1 MIKDTAQRLLEE
13 LQSQFS
19 QTDQLIPKREL
30 HLMLQS
36 ALARL
41 DLVTRE
47 EFDAQTEVLQRTRQK
62 LETLKQALAELES
75 KA

>member
-1 MIKDTAQRLLEE
+1 MIKDTTQRLLEE

-62 LETLKQALAELES
+62 LEALEQALAELES